1 MKSSNRFELILS
13 HRLKFNHTSKPR
25 RKAHACKRNKRLHK
39 PKLTCAYKEL

>member
-13 HRLKFNHTSKPR
+13 HRFKFKHTHKPR
-25 RKAHACKRNKRLHK
+25 RKAHAHKCSKRLHK